1 MPKLQSK
8 SNTILKTG
16 NRAEYDLYPTPKRC
30 VEQLLERQ
38 KFIGDIWEPA
48 CGKGDISDVLFD
60 AGYSV
65 LSTDIVDHGY
75 KNFSA
80 IADFLKCS
88 YQDNM
93 PRNII
98 TNPPFKYA
106 TDFMKLGYDL
116 TAKSNGKLALFLRLN
131 FLEGQK
137 RYHWYKENKP
147 SNIYVFSKRQ
157 TLWRNGEEIPKGRS
171 GTTAY
176 AWFVWRGK
184 SWDNN
189 ETTLDWIEP

>member
-1 MPKLQSK
+1 MNSKLDRQLAELLDADIINSDTAQKITAFYNTKEQSK
-8 SNTILKTG
+8 PNRLFTIFGVLG
-16 NRAEYDLYPTPKRC
+16 A
-30 VEQLLERQ
+30 LLSGLG
-38 KFIGDIWEPA
+38 IIL
-48 CGKGDISDVLFD
+48 I
-60 AGYSV
+60 
-65 LSTDIVDHGY
+65 
-75 KNFSA
+75 
-80 IADFLKCS
+80 IAHNWD
-88 YQDNM
+88 DM

-106 TDFMKLGYDL
+106 TDFMKLGYNL
-116 TAKSNGKLALFLRLN
+116 TAQSGGKLALFLRLN